1 MAKPPKLSQ
10 YGTREEWL
18 VALVNELRPDFQ
30 AQELEIPPVRVSC
43 SWPSR
48 SIRKTL
54 GQCFGT
60 KSAKDGIH
68 QIVVS
73 PAIGDVVQIVETMV
87 HELLHACLPD
97 GTGHKAPFKRGM
109 VKLGL
114 EGKATATHAGQ
125 TLLHHLHEL
134 CAKLGE
140 YPHSALKL
148 KDPAEK
154 KQGTRLIK
162 LTCPGC
168 GYVLRTTQKWIETGL
183 PTCACG
189 EEFKQEEK

>member
-1 MAKPPKLSQ
+1 MSKPPKLSQ

-18 VALVNELRPDFQ
+18 VALVDELRPDFQ
-30 AQELEIPPVRVSC
+30 AQEFEIPPVRVSC

-54 GQCFGT
+54 GQCFST
-60 KSAKDGIH
+60 KSSKDGVH
-68 QIVVS
+68 QIVVT
-73 PAIGDVVQIVETMV
+73 PTADKGIEVAETMV

-97 GTGHKAPFKRGM
+97 GTGHKAPFKKGM

-125 TLLHHLHEL
+125 ALTTRLNEV
-134 CAKLGE
+134 CCKLGE

-154 KQGTRLIK
+154 KQGTRLLK
-162 LTCPGC
+162 LECSGC

-189 EEFKQEEK
+189 EEFKLEEK